1 MIVGLCKSLA
11 GLTLALALAFP
22 AVNAAEDLATALV
35 RNTSERMLSTLETR
49 RAEIDRNPSLIYA
62 LVEDIVLPHF
72 DFERITQSAV
82 GRHWREATPAQRE
95 ALVNGFRQVLV
106 RTYAQ
111 ALLGYSGEEIRY
123 LPVKPGRQSDSV
135 TVSTEVRG
143 RGAPPI
149 PIDYRL
155 YLKGGAWKVYDVVV
169 DNVSLVSNYRSS
181 FATQV
186 RQGGIDGL
194 IARLQEMNARGQG

>member
-1 MIVGLCKSLA
+1 MIGMVRMALA
-11 GLTLALALAFP
+11 ALALALV
-22 AVNAAEDLATALV
+22 AVSPGAGAADDVATALV
-35 RNTSERMLSTLETR
+35 RNTSERMLAALEKR
-49 RAEIDRNPSLIYA
+49 RAEIDRNPSLIYG

-82 GRHWREATPAQRE
+82 GRHWRDATPAQRE

-106 RTYAQ
+106 RTYAR

-123 LPVKPGRQSDSV
+123 LPVRPGRQADSV

-169 DNVSLVSNYRSS
+169 DSVSLVSNYRSS
-181 FATQV
+181 FTAQV

-194 IARLQEMNARGQG
+194 IDRLREMNARGQG

>member
-1 MIVGLCKSLA
+1 MIVGLSKSLA

-62 LVEDIVLPHF
+62 LVEGIVLPHF

-181 FATQV
+181 FAAQV

>member
-1 MIVGLCKSLA
+1 MIVGFCKSLA

>member
-1 MIVGLCKSLA
+1 MLLA
-11 GLTLALALAFP
+11 GLALSLA
-22 AVNAAEDLATALV
+22 AVSAGVGAAEDLATALV
-35 RNTSERMLSTLETR
+35 RDTSERMLAVLEKR

-72 DFERITQSAV
+72 DFDRITQSAV
-82 GRHWREATPAQRE
+82 GRHWRDASPGQRE
-95 ALVNGFRQVLV
+95 ALVKGFRQVLV
-106 RTYAQ
+106 RTYAR
-111 ALLGYSGEEIRY
+111 ALLGYSGEEVRY
-123 LPVKPGRQSDSV
+123 LPVRPGRQADSV

-143 RGAPPI
+143 RGSPPI

-155 YLKGGAWKVYDVVV
+155 YRKGGAWKVYDVVV

-181 FATQV
+181 FAAQV

-194 IARLQEMNARGQG
+194 IARLAEMNTRGQE